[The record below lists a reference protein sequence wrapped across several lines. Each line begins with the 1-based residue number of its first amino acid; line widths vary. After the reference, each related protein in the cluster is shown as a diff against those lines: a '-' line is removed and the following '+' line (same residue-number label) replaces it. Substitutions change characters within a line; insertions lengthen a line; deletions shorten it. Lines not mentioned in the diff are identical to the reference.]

1 MHIKVYVRAASQEPV
16 RRLYWKRRRS
26 SRGAN
31 PHSGNRTIFTWRF
44 ATMATLHIK
53 DLSDSTELD
62 REAMRAIVGGAR
74 GGSQPWQAIAE
85 VFKDRRIVD
94 YPPGVKPRNA
104 APPARK

>member
-1 MHIKVYVRAASQEPV
+1 
-16 RRLYWKRRRS
+16 
-26 SRGAN
+26 
-31 PHSGNRTIFTWRF
+31 
-44 ATMATLHIK
+44 MATLKIK

-94 YPPGVKPRNA
+94 YPPGVKPRK
-104 APPARK
+104 APTAKKK

>member
-1 MHIKVYVRAASQEPV
+1 MHIKVSVRAASQEPV
-16 RRLYWKRRRS
+16 RRLYWNRW
-26 SRGAN
+26 RGTGAG
-31 PHSGNRTIFTWRF
+31 PDSGNRITFSWRL

-85 VFKDRRIVD
+85 VFKDRRVVD

-104 APPARK
+104 APASRK

>member
-1 MHIKVYVRAASQEPV
+1 
-16 RRLYWKRRRS
+16 
-26 SRGAN
+26 
-31 PHSGNRTIFTWRF
+31 
-44 ATMATLHIK
+44 MATLHIK

-85 VFKDRRIVD
+85 VFKDRRLVD

-104 APPARK
+104 APPTRK

>member
-1 MHIKVYVRAASQEPV
+1 MHINIHRRAVPQGLA
-16 RRLYWKRRRS
+16 RRLYWKRQRVTPC
-26 SRGAN
+26 AA
-31 PHSGNRTIFTWRF
+31 SGDRPTLMEV
-44 ATMATLHIK
+44 ATMATIHIK

-94 YPPGVKPRNA
+94 YPPGFKPRTP
-104 APPARK
+104 APASRK